1 MLAPSLALLE
11 VVIGSSV
18 GGTVRGLDVRTVL
31 DVFAQLGDQAFDLSA
46 RALDHRCVFGA
57 QRERHADTLGDDIEP
72 LGHQHIGKANR
83 LFLAATL
90 VFTAVVL
97 GGRVLIIKAIEKI
110 GANL

>member
-46 RALDHRCVFGA
+46 RAFDHRCVFGA
-57 QRERHADTLGDDIEP
+57 QCERHAEEVVP
-72 LGHQHIGKANR
+72 ENR
-83 LFLAATL
+83 
-90 VFTAVVL
+90 TAVL
-97 GGRVLIIKAIEKI
+97 GGIRAI
-110 GANL
+110 